1 MSQGAFVTLVGYVA
15 QEPSIR
21 TTRTGKTV
29 TDLRVGITPRY
40 LDQATGE
47 WRDAESSYFTV
58 SCWDRLAHHVRASMH
73 KGEPVLVRGK
83 FKTSTYEDKDG
94 RPRTDTRIT
103 ADTVGHDLSRG
114 IANYIRHR
122 SKQPPAE
129 GGPAADQTSD
139 QTSDQTGDRSREQMP
154 GNPELPG
161 GPEDLIDEEAIERF
175 GRDLDDADLAG
186 RVLTEDPDAQDEDE
200 GEERLEEL
208 PQDVASTAQPAP
220 RSLDSAVFPVRLD
233 PPRGPAD
240 GPQPR

>member
-15 QEPSIR
+15 QEPNIR

-40 LDQATGE
+40 RDQATGE

-83 FKTSTYEDKDG
+83 FKTNTYEDKDG

-114 IANYIRHR
+114 IANYIKHR

-129 GGPAADQTSD
+129 GDPARGQMSEGDP
-139 QTSDQTGDRSREQMP
+139 TGEQMP
-154 GNPELPG
+154 ENPELPG
-161 GPEDLIDEEAIERF
+161 GPEDMIDEEAIERF
-175 GRDLDDADLAG
+175 GRDLDDANLTG
-186 RVLTEDPDAQDEDE
+186 RVLTEDLDTQDEDE
-200 GEERLEEL
+200 GDEEDGEE
-208 PQDVASTAQPAP
+208 AETAA
-220 RSLDSAVFPVRLD
+220 SAV
-233 PPRGPAD
+233 PAT
-240 GPQPR
+240 PY

>member
-15 QEPSIR
+15 QEPNIR

-29 TDLRVGITPRY
+29 TELRVGITPRY

-47 WRDAESSYFTV
+47 WRDAESSYFSV

-114 IANYIRHR
+114 IANYIKHR

-129 GGPAADQTSD
+129 GDQASG
-139 QTSDQTGDRSREQMP
+139 QTGEGDRTREQMP
-154 GNPELPG
+154 ANPELAG
-161 GPEDLIDEEAIERF
+161 GPEDMIDEEAIERF
-175 GRDLDDADLAG
+175 GRDLDDADLAA
-186 RVLTEDPDAQDEDE
+186 RVLTEDPETQDEDGGDE
-200 GEERLEEL
+200 EDGEAA
-208 PQDVASTAQPAP
+208 DTAASAVPAP
-220 RSLDSAVFPVRLD
+220 PY
-233 PPRGPAD
+233 
-240 GPQPR
+240 

>member
-21 TTRTGKTV
+21 TTKTGKTV

-58 SCWDRLAHHVRASMH
+58 SCWDRLAQHVRASMH
-73 KGEPVLVRGK
+73 KGEPVLIRGK
-83 FKTSTYEDKDG
+83 FKTNTYEDKDG

-129 GGPAADQTSD
+129 GDPA
-139 QTSDQTGDRSREQMP
+139 GDRTSEQMP
-154 GNPELPG
+154 GNIELAG
-161 GPEDLIDEEAIERF
+161 GPDELLDEEAIERF
-175 GRDLDDADLAG
+175 GQDLDDADFAA
-186 RVLTEDPDAQDEDE
+186 RALTEDQDAQDEGEDDE
-200 GEERLEEL
+200 ADDD
-208 PQDVASTAQPAP
+208 DVADIAA
-220 RSLDSAVFPVRLD
+220 SAV
-233 PPRGPAD
+233 PAT
-240 GPQPR
+240 PY

>member
-21 TTRTGKTV
+21 TTKTGKTI
-29 TDLRVGITPRY
+29 TELRVGITPRY
-40 LDQATGE
+40 RDQATGE

-58 SCWDRLAHHVRASMH
+58 SCWDRLAQHVRASMH

-114 IANYIRHR
+114 IANYIRQR

-129 GGPAADQTSD
+129 GDLA
-139 QTSDQTGDRSREQMP
+139 GDRASEHVP
-154 GNPELPG
+154 GIPELAG
-161 GPEDLIDEEAIERF
+161 GPDEVLDEDAIERF
-175 GRDLDDADLAG
+175 GRDLDDADLAA
-186 RVLTEDPDAQDEDE
+186 RAFTDDPDAHDE
-200 GEERLEEL
+200 GEDGEE
-208 PQDVASTAQPAP
+208 DEDAADIAA
-220 RSLDSAVFPVRLD
+220 SAV
-233 PPRGPAD
+233 PAT
-240 GPQPR
+240 PY

>member
-15 QEPSIR
+15 QEPNIR

-114 IANYIRHR
+114 IANYIKHR
-122 SKQPPAE
+122 PKQPPAE
-129 GGPAADQTSD
+129 GDQTRDQASGQTSD
-139 QTSDQTGDRSREQMP
+139 QACEDDRTRAQMP
-154 GNPELPG
+154 ANPELTG
-161 GPEDLIDEEAIERF
+161 GPEDMIDEEAIERF
-175 GRDLDDADLAG
+175 GRDLDDADLAA
-186 RVLTEDPDAQDEDE
+186 RVLTEDLDAPDEDE
-200 GEERLEEL
+200 SDEEDGEAA
-208 PQDVASTAQPAP
+208 DTAA
-220 RSLDSAVFPVRLD
+220 SAV
-233 PPRGPAD
+233 PATSY
-240 GPQPR
+240 

>member
-15 QEPSIR
+15 QEPNIR
-21 TTRTGKTV
+21 TTKTGKTV

-40 LDQATGE
+40 RDQATGE

-58 SCWDRLAHHVRASMH
+58 SCWDRLAQHVRASMH

-122 SKQPPAE
+122 SKQPPADGE
-129 GGPAADQTSD
+129 PAGSQIAEYVPGSPELAGGPD
-139 QTSDQTGDRSREQMP
+139 EI
-154 GNPELPG
+154 L
-161 GPEDLIDEEAIERF
+161 DEEAIERF
-175 GRDLDDADLAG
+175 GRDLDDADLAA
-186 RVLTEDPDAQDEDE
+186 RVLAEDSEERDEDDADAEDQDED
-200 GEERLEEL
+200 
-208 PQDVASTAQPAP
+208 DDTAETAA
-220 RSLDSAVFPVRLD
+220 SAV
-233 PPRGPAD
+233 PATAY
-240 GPQPR
+240 